1 MRSLLQIAN
10 GMTTHIQIIYTP
22 EKSAFAADVRN
33 WLVDKGFTVETFDES
48 MDQIERIDAVVIF
61 HENHNFDRPV
71 AELRD
76 LFEKRQ
82 VAMHK
87 IDMSGTMNVALSH
100 LSLFFERTKCK
111 HVLVMGSENL
121 KDHPKMDLFKEKWN
135 L

>member
-1 MRSLLQIAN
+1 
-10 GMTTHIQIIYTP
+10 MTLHIQTIHLEVKTSF
-22 EKSAFAADVRN
+22 SAIMSN
-33 WLVDKGFTVETFDES
+33 WLTEKGFNVVPFEETQDQVE
-48 MDQIERIDAVVIF
+48 QIDAVVLF
-61 HENHNFDRPV
+61 HDNHNFDKRV

-76 LFEKRQ
+76 LFDKHQ

-111 HVLVMGSENL
+111 NVLFLGSDNL
-121 KDHPKMDLFKEKWN
+121 KDNPKLELFKEKWN

>member
-1 MRSLLQIAN
+1 
-10 GMTTHIQIIYTP
+10 MTLHIQTIHLE
-22 EKSAFAADVRN
+22 EKTSFSSIMSN
-33 WLVDKGFTVETFDES
+33 WLVEKGFNVVPFVETQ
-48 MDQIERIDAVVIF
+48 DQIEEIDAVVLF
-61 HENHNFDRPV
+61 HDNHNFDKRV

-76 LFEKRQ
+76 LFDRHQ

-111 HVLVMGSENL
+111 NVLFLGSDNL
-121 KDHPKMDLFKEKWN
+121 KDNPKLELFKEKWN

>member
-1 MRSLLQIAN
+1 
-10 GMTTHIQIIYTP
+10 MTTHIKTIYTP
-22 EKSAFAADVRN
+22 EKSAFAATIRN
-33 WLVDKGFTVETFDES
+33 WLTERGFNVDTFDETP
-48 MDQIERIDAVVIF
+48 DLIEQIDAVVIF

-87 IDMSGTMNVALSH
+87 IDMSGTMNVAISH
-100 LSLFFERTKCK
+100 LSLFLERTQCK
-111 HVLVMGSENL
+111 YVLFLGSEGL
-121 KDHPKMDLFKEKWN
+121 KDTPKMELFMEKWS

>member
-1 MRSLLQIAN
+1 MASLLQIAT
-10 GMTTHIQIIYTP
+10 GMTTHIKTIYTT
-22 EKSAFAADVRN
+22 EKSAFAADMRN
-33 WLVDKGFTVETFDES
+33 WLIDRGFTTETFDES
-48 MDQIERIDAVVIF
+48 PDTVERIDAVVIF

-87 IDMSGTMNVALSH
+87 IDMSGTMNVAISH
-100 LSLFFERTKCK
+100 LSLFFERTQCK
-111 HVLVMGSENL
+111 HVLFLGSDGL
-121 KDHPKMDLFKEKWN
+121 KDNPKMELFKEKWN